1 MFVLFKKVNFN
12 AIRMY
17 FHHVKSTQSVTADYD
32 SWKDDSLSSCLY
44 VKQSDKTL
52 RLKKKFANNFQEKE
66 KQAFNLTV
74 VLYLTN
80 GRVCTKRAQIRVN
93 N

>member
-1 MFVLFKKVNFN
+1 MFVLLKVNFN

-32 SWKDDSLSSCLY
+32 NWKEDSLSSCLY

-52 RLKKKFANNFQEKE
+52 RLKKKKFANNF
-66 KQAFNLTV
+66 
-74 VLYLTN
+74 
-80 GRVCTKRAQIRVN
+80 KREGKTGF
-93 N
+93 

>member
-1 MFVLFKKVNFN
+1 MFVIFKVNFN

-32 SWKDDSLSSCLY
+32 NSKEGSLLSCLY

-52 RLKKKFANNFQEKE
+52 RLKKKSLQTISREKE
-66 KQAFNLTV
+66 K
-74 VLYLTN
+74 
-80 GRVCTKRAQIRVN
+80 
-93 N
+93 